1 MDIILKIIAFVMLI
15 FPTIYQSIAGFRTK
29 DQAVVK
35 KIGWQSVIM
44 QIIGTLLAYFIFIK
58 IGQDKQI
65 AIYVGF
71 MFFMS
76 LAILVFIQNILIYLK
91 NNNDKF

>member
-15 FPTIYQSIAGFRTK
+15 FPTIYQAIVGFRTK

>member
-15 FPTIYQSIAGFRTK
+15 FPTIYQAIAGFRTK